1 MLLIIVTANRAL
13 RMGCEEIQR
22 HLTPEAAF
30 VWVALKYRH
39 QFDDGYPEFL
49 LIGNLFHQTSIRAA
63 RDRTAVC
70 LSSGQDTWWPRD
82 PSLSYSGLEQAA
94 EGRDPGIRVGVL
106 HDECPIQ
113 FTWWWSAKICDEI
126 GIVH

>member
-1 MLLIIVTANRAL
+1 MLLIIVTANRVL
-13 RMGCEEIQR
+13 RMGCEEIQG
-22 HLTPEAAF
+22 HVTPEVAF
-30 VWVALKYRH
+30 VWVALKHRH
-39 QFDDGYPEFL
+39 QFDDGYSEFL
-49 LIGNLFHQTSIRAA
+49 VIGVFSTRPAYVPA

-106 HDECPIQ
+106 RDECPIQ

-126 GIVH
+126 GIIH